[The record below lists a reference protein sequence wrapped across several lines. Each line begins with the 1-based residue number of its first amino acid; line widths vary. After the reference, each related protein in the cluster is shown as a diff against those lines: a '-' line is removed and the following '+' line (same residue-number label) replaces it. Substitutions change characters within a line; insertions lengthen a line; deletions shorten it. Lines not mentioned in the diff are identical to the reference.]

1 PPAPERHVTGD
12 AGAGGHETH
21 SRRRGGAGR
30 DGSSVGLMAIRPAV
44 LWGLLPEELKQT
56 IASDLT
62 TIVSE
67 GFYVHDSHGATASS
81 PSKSRDLHSAIH
93 RAPGAHQPREPTAP
107 TRYACAGPPPRLAR

>member
-1 PPAPERHVTGD
+1 MGSAFSSPHAP
-12 AGAGGHETH
+12 
-21 SRRRGGAGR
+21 RRGGAGR

-62 TIVSE
+62 TILSE
-67 GFYVHDSHGATASS
+67 VFYVHDSHGATASS

-107 TRYACAGPPPRLAR
+107 TRYA

>member
-1 PPAPERHVTGD
+1 TPPAPERHITGG
-12 AGAGGHETH
+12 AGAGWHETH

-56 IASDLT
+56 IASDLQ

-67 GFYVHDSHGATASS
+67 VFYVNDPHGTTSSS
-81 PSKSRDLHSAIH
+81 PSQSRDLHSAIH
-93 RAPGAHQPREPTAP
+93 RAQGTTQLREPPAP
-107 TRYACAGPPPRLAR
+107 TRHA